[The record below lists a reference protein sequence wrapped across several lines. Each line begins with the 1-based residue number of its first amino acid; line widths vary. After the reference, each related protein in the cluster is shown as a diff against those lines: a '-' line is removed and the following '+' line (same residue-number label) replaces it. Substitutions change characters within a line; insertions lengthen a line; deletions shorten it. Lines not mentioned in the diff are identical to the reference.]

1 MLQMKSEVKIKK
13 VKEQVMNVDIF
24 PALFKNTNFDYIVLF
39 TDMTSG
45 IVVHSNS
52 EYHDVGEYSDCWIS
66 ADSSS
71 WEYLG
76 SNVVVKLSNKKL
88 K

>member
-1 MLQMKSEVKIKK
+1 MKSELKIKK
-13 VKEQVMNVDIF
+13 IKETVIDADTF
-24 PALFKNTNFDYIVLF
+24 PALFKNKTKDFIVLF
-39 TDMTSG
+39 KDMQSG

-52 EYHDVGEYSDCWIS
+52 EYHDVGEYSDCWIR

-76 SNVVVKLSNKKL
+76 SNVTVKLSNKKL

>member
-1 MLQMKSEVKIKK
+1 MKSELKIKK
-13 VKEQVMNVDIF
+13 VKEAVINADTF
-24 PALFKNTNFDYIVLF
+24 PALFKNTNLDYIVLF
-39 TDMTSG
+39 TDMTTG
-45 IVVHSNS
+45 IVVHSNRPVIS
-52 EYHDVGEYSDCWIS
+52 VGDYSDSWCP
-66 ADSSS
+66 ANSSN